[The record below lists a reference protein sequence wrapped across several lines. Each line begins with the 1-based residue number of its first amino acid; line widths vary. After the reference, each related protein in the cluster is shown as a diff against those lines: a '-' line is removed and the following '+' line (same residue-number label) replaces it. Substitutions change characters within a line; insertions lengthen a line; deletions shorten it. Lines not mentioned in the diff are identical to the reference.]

1 MKKII
6 SFFLFFFITSC
17 NNLDF
22 VYNENTNL
30 INPLY
35 NKTNITLSGVDLI
48 FMKSYAPM
56 FFGNNHNNK
65 YNLLINIKEKKT
77 KKSIET
83 NQAASN
89 LRYELRFFYTLIL
102 NESNCKVYE
111 KEILS
116 YFSIIPKSA
125 GYNYGTDASIEKKYE
140 LVITNNLNQFVSFLS
155 GVDINNCI

>member
-6 SFFLFFFITSC
+6 SFVLFFFIASC

-35 NKTNITLSGVDLI
+35 NKTNIILSGVDLV
-48 FMKSYAPM
+48 FMKSYVPM
-56 FFGNNHNNK
+56 FFGNNQNNK

-102 NESNCKVYE
+102 NNSNCKVYE

-140 LVITNNLNQFVSFLS
+140 LVITDNLNQFVSFLS
-155 GVDINNCI
+155 GVDINSCL

>member
-6 SFFLFFFITSC
+6 SFVLFFFIASC

-35 NKTNITLSGVDLI
+35 NKTNIILSGVDLV
-48 FMKSYAPM
+48 FMKSYVPM
-56 FFGNNHNNK
+56 FFGNNQNNK

-102 NESNCKVYE
+102 NNSNCKVYE

-140 LVITNNLNQFVSFLS
+140 LVITDNLNQFVSFLS
-155 GVDINNCI
+155 GVEINNCI

>member
-6 SFFLFFFITSC
+6 SFVLFFFIASC

-35 NKTNITLSGVDLI
+35 NKTNIILSGVDLVFI
-48 FMKSYAPM
+48 KSYIPV
-56 FFGNNHNNK
+56 FFGNNQNNK

-83 NQAASN
+83 NQVASN

-102 NESNCKVYE
+102 NNSNCKVYE

-140 LVITNNLNQFVSFLS
+140 LVITDNLNQFVSFLS

>member
-6 SFFLFFFITSC
+6 SFVLFFFIASC

-35 NKTNITLSGVDLI
+35 NKTNIILSGVDLV
-48 FMKSYAPM
+48 FMKSYVPM
-56 FFGNNHNNK
+56 FFGNNQNNK

-102 NESNCKVYE
+102 NNSNCKVYE

-140 LVITNNLNQFVSFLS
+140 LVITDNLNQFVSFLS